1 MNGVVELPI
10 LFMINVRMR
19 RVEQIRPHPTRH
31 KTGCKSTRKCYVGTR
46 DWMLM
51 DSQVYAT
58 DVDAYSALVKAL
70 AALWLDRDAKQKKL
84 HSEMTELRYEL
95 NRMIERDLK
104 ND

>member
-1 MNGVVELPI
+1 
-10 LFMINVRMR
+10 
-19 RVEQIRPHPTRH
+19 
-31 KTGCKSTRKCYVGTR
+31 
-46 DWMLM
+46 M
-51 DSQVYAT
+51 DSQVYTT